1 MALTLSGTNGI
12 VGAGFTLDPSGA
24 SVTVG
29 VGTFANIVSPKFK
42 TTGNGANIFGSG
54 ASSAYLKLINESAS
68 SNNSHQFTIDSYNA
82 ANTYWNKIKIDGSEV
97 HLNTYTG
104 NRVTLT
110 NTALTLSSNVNLVM
124 GSGGGIDFSNA
135 TDEASGESSTESILY
150 DYEAGS
156 FEPVLST
163 SGGSSSFSGNAT
175 YNGGYYVR
183 IGRMVHI
190 SMNIRGTFT
199 LGSGSGAVYI
209 TGLPFTS
216 GATEELSGCGNA
228 PYAFI
233 GIPYHSGLVPSSGYT
248 IGGGM
253 VIPNST
259 TINIYQKIVSQAS
272 NPTVNPATNL
282 STSADGINIHASG
295 CYLAT

>member
-1 MALTLSGTNGI
+1 MALTLSGTNGV

-68 SNNSHQFTIDSYNA
+68 GNNSHQFTIDSYNA

-156 FEPVLST
+156 FQPTLFSGT
-163 SGGSSSFSGNAT
+163 SGSSFSGNAT
-175 YNGGYYVR
+175 NNGGYYVR
-183 IGRMVHI
+183 VGRIVHI
-190 SMNIRGTFT
+190 SMNVRGTFT
-199 LGSGSGAVYI
+199 LGSGSGAIYI
-209 TGLPFTS
+209 GNLPFTV
-216 GATEELSGCGNA
+216 GTTNELSGSGNSS
-228 PYAFI
+228 YGFI
-233 GIPYHSGLVPSSGYT
+233 GIPYHSGLTPATNYI

-253 VIPNST
+253 TVPATNYIA
-259 TINIYQKIVSQAS
+259 IYEKILSSAS
-272 NPTVNPATNL
+272 NPTAGSTRVATG
-282 STSADGINIHASG
+282 TDAVNIHCSG
-295 CYLAT
+295 SYLAT